1 MQIDESTLLQEVVV
15 SNYHTADVFKK
26 HGIDFCCSE
35 MMTIEE
41 ACNRMNV
48 ALEILI
54 PELKEVLMVRNP
66 ESDLVNRLAI
76 HELVNHI
83 VAYHHAYIR
92 NTTPLLTDYLNRLAL
107 DHSNG
112 HPELHEVKN
121 LFELLVDNIF
131 RNMEKEELVLF
142 PRIRKLSMHQGPPG
156 NPLEGR
162 FTIGDSIRELESCQD
177 NELIHLKRIAGLT
190 SNYTVPEG
198 VCRVYYITMKNLR
211 EFGDDLQRHNHLER
225 NILFPKAIRLEHE
238 LLAEAE
244 QADSQ
249 ARQG

>member
-1 MQIDESTLLQEVVV
+1 MQIDESTLLREVVV
-15 SNYHTADVFKK
+15 SNYHTADVFIK

-48 ALEILI
+48 ALEILM

-92 NTTPLLTDYLNRLAL
+92 NTTPLVRDYLSRLTS
-107 DHSNG
+107 DHSHD
-112 HPELHEVKN
+112 HPELQEVKS
-121 LFELLVDNIF
+121 LFEHLVDNIF

-142 PRIRKLSMHQGPPG
+142 PRIRKLLIHQGPHD
-156 NPLEGR
+156 NSFEGR

-177 NELIHLKRIAGLT
+177 NELIHLKRIARLT
-190 SNYTVPEG
+190 DNYTVPEG
-198 VCRVYYITMKNLR
+198 ECRVYFITMKNLR
-211 EFGDDLQRHNHLER
+211 EFGDDFQRHNHLER

-244 QADSQ
+244 KADSQ
-249 ARQG
+249 TRQ